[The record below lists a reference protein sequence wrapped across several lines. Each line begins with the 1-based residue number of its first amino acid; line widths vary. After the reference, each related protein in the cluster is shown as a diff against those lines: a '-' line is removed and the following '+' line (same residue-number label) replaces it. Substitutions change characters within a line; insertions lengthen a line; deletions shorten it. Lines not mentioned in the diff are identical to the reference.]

1 MKNSNFRLSVFLI
14 LYGSFS
20 IIADLWRV
28 MELLICHKVYPNIV
42 DTIICILFAI
52 SLTFNV
58 VLAEKE
64 IKEISEEGKTKDV

>member
-1 MKNSNFRLSVFLI
+1 M
-14 LYGSFS
+14 
-20 IIADLWRV
+20 

-64 IKEISEEGKTKDV
+64 IKKISEEGKTKDV